1 MANILA
7 EIYQHKLI
15 EVRECKKKLRLEEI
29 CKKLKCSE
37 GLKPKDFAASLLAK
51 ILQNKI
57 ALICEIKK
65 ASPSKGVIRENFNPE
80 EIAQTYAES
89 GAACLSVLTDKKYF
103 QGADEY
109 LMQARSA
116 VSLPILRKDFMVDKY
131 QIYEAKMLGA
141 DCILLIVAMLDDS
154 KLQELEECAIS
165 LGLSVLI
172 EVHDEEELHRAL
184 KLESKLIGIN
194 NRNLKTLKVDLQ
206 TSLNLAPLVPQDRI
220 IIGESGIKSITDLQ
234 KLQQAGIK
242 SFLIGEH
249 FMLQKDFASEV
260 KKFAGCS

>member
-1 MANILA
+1 MKNILA

-15 EVRECKKKLRLEEI
+15 EVRECKKNMRLEEI

-37 GLKPKDFAASLLAK
+37 GAKTKDFAAALQEK
-51 ILQNKI
+51 ISQNKT

-65 ASPSKGVIRENFNPE
+65 ASPSKGLIRQNFNAV
-80 EIAQTYAES
+80 EIAQTYAAA

-103 QGADEY
+103 MGSNEY
-109 LMQARSA
+109 LMQARA
-116 VSLPILRKDFMVDKY
+116 VTDLPILRKDFMVDPY

-172 EVHDEEELHRAL
+172 EVHNEEELHRAL
-184 KLESKLIGIN
+184 KMKSKLIGIN
-194 NRNLKTLKVDLQ
+194 NRNLKTMKTDLEV
-206 TSLNLAPLVPQDRI
+206 SLNLAQLIPVDYVI
-220 IIGESGIKSITDLQ
+220 VSESGIKDIADILLL
-234 KLQQAGIK
+234 KEAGINC
-242 SFLIGEH
+242 FLIGEY
-249 FMLQKDFASEV
+249 FMSQNNIAAAVEAFLS
-260 KKFAGCS
+260 